1 MFFDLCIGI
10 LENYNLL
17 VPVSL
22 GTPTSGSE
30 DKTSV
35 CLLCLRDQPRK
46 LE

>member
-10 LENYNLL
+10 LETYNLQ

-30 DKTSV
+30 DKT
-35 CLLCLRDQPRK
+35 
-46 LE
+46 